1 MSKYLFSAITMLVT
15 ACSTGVPESRYSQI
29 YGETEV
35 AWSDLLEVSDLERSS
50 FNLTDEEGLFVV
62 TAVTSRDVAVP
73 MGGGKT
79 ASTVAQC
86 AEHSTDY
93 SERITINAG
102 TPNEIN
108 VGSPKMDS
116 EKYMDCER
124 RLKAAKYK
132 GNNRS
137 FEELVVLAERAVRD
151 DGRCKWG
158 GYDKSFDQFARV
170 RGSLASL
177 ENTQIFFA
185 KMKCALP

>member
-1 MSKYLFSAITMLVT
+1 MSKYLVFAILLLAT
-15 ACSTGVPESRYSQI
+15 ACSTGVPQGRYSQI

-35 AWSDLLEVSDLERSS
+35 TWSDLLAVSDLERSR
-50 FNLTDEEGLFVV
+50 FNLTDEESLFVV
-62 TAVTSRDVAVP
+62 TAVTSRDVAVS
-73 MGGGKT
+73 MGSGKT

-93 SERITINAG
+93 SGRITINAN

-108 VGSPKMDS
+108 VGAPKMDS
-116 EKYMDCER
+116 EKYIDCER

-151 DGRCKWG
+151 DGRCEWS
-158 GYDKSFDQFARV
+158 GYDNSFDQFARV
-170 RGSLASL
+170 RGALASL
-177 ENTQIFFA
+177 DNTQIIFA
-185 KMKCALP
+185 KMSCTLP